1 MKFYDVTIDVNTTLS
16 TQQLSG
22 GQSVPAFT
30 VTDAKFTIDTK
41 KSSIEL
47 TGGVAEYLYS
57 LIIDI
62 FKKEI
67 FNYLIKE
74 MDDVLKTSF

>member
-1 MKFYDVTIDVNTTLS
+1 M
-16 TQQLSG
+16 
-22 GQSVPAFT
+22 PAFT
-30 VTDAKFTIDTK
+30 VTDAKFSIDMN
-41 KSSIEL
+41 KSTIEL

-57 LIIDI
+57 LVIDI

-74 MDDVLKTSF
+74 LDNLLKTSA